1 MAGVNMFQRAF
12 IPRLGRLVLLV
23 LFLLA
28 VTYGVVA
35 AIYATKTIF
44 KVKRIMQLYLKNCGK
59 REAVTA
65 VGWHV
70 RLPLFT
76 RIEQEVT
83 LMNQILYLGGGTIE
97 PMRIISN
104 ENVALWTSALLTYRI
119 NDLHTWAIEN
129 LDPMTLL
136 QGDYDGIVKDALQ
149 SEPVNDLISN
159 RAQIKEKIF
168 KELKSLPIN
177 EGGPTL
183 EEKYGIEIV
192 SFVLKETRFGDKLV
206 EASEEKKRRELI
218 AEAENYAADQEASR
232 IKKLYAAYL
241 EGIKSLQKGLA
252 ARMARRTSR
261 YWNFSTQQK
270 WASAYEKNQTGQNTV
285 IIQNTGKG
293 LHLLPLPLPAMNNR
307 KKDAENQ
314 EGIYHMP
321 RRLTKKINYIRL
333 PEKRISEI
341 EELVDSWSNETKEFM
356 RARLNQYGPFRIFR
370 FFRMASLFRWFL
382 LSVAE
387 KET

>member
-1 MAGVNMFQRAF
+1 MSDRPVLKIFQRAF
-12 IPRLGRLVLLV
+12 VLRIARFVLL
-23 LFLLA
+23 FSLLLTI
-28 VTYGVVA
+28 TYGVVA

-44 KVKRIMQLYLKNCGK
+44 KVKMNYAVVLEKLGGNRQ
-59 REAVTA
+59 AVTD

-83 LMNQILYLGGGTIE
+83 LMNQIMHLGGTTE

-119 NDLHTWAIEN
+119 NDLRTWAIEN
-129 LDPMTLL
+129 LDPLLLL

-149 SEPVNDLISN
+149 SEPVNDLISK
-159 RAQIKEKIF
+159 RQRVKEKIF
-168 KELKSLPIN
+168 KALKSLPIN

-206 EASEEKKRRELI
+206 AASEEKKRRELI

-241 EGIKSLQKGLA
+241 EGIKSLQEGVGRSDGTTDTALLEFLA
-252 ARMARRTSR
+252 
-261 YWNFSTQQK
+261 QQK
-270 WASAYEKNQTGQNTV
+270 WAAAYEKNQTGQNTV
-285 IIQNTGKG
+285 VIQNTAGSPSIT
-293 LHLLPLPLPAMNNR
+293 LPLPGA
-307 KKDAENQ
+307 KE
-314 EGIYHMP
+314 
-321 RRLTKKINYIRL
+321 
-333 PEKRISEI
+333 PEKDTPKDKKQE
-341 EELVDSWSNETKEFM
+341 
-356 RARLNQYGPFRIFR
+356 
-370 FFRMASLFRWFL
+370 
-382 LSVAE
+382 
-387 KET
+387 